1 MQLINANAASS
12 AMSSAPLYFWQQS
25 ATENLNMA
33 LFSNQPGDE
42 GLPGFERGLAMAAVM
57 TMAAMVVFDGSMI
70 NIALPQIARSLNA
83 SVGATVWVANGYLLS
98 AAMTLAI
105 FASLSSRLGFRKVF
119 TFGLSVFTLASV
131 GCALSTSLD
140 MLIAMRIL
148 QGIGGAATLSIG
160 PAILRSVFPNRLLG
174 RVLGLN
180 ALLIGTSTAIA
191 PILGGTILSTLSWQW
206 LFAINIPLG
215 VIAFSLALRVV
226 PQNPALKR
234 EPFDYAGALLSAIA
248 LGALVMA
255 ADAFTHAGN
264 NDLKIAIAFGGTAII
279 SSLAFIW
286 VQRRVTKPLLP
297 LNIFASS
304 RFSLAALTSLASFV
318 SQGITFIALPFL
330 FQSVYGY
337 SALISALLFT
347 PWPIGIILAAPHAG
361 RLADRYSPAIIS
373 TVGLGIFAIGLA
385 LLAMLPEHAQ
395 VWDICLRSLICGIG
409 FGCFQ
414 SPNNR
419 EMLSNA
425 SRENSGYASGVL
437 AIMRTFGQC
446 LGAAFVGV
454 FMSIYAQSSAVHIS
468 LWIAVIATVLAI
480 VLSVSRLRGYKLAA
494 G

>member
-1 MQLINANAASS
+1 
-12 AMSSAPLYFWQQS
+12 
-25 ATENLNMA
+25 MA
-33 LFSNQPGDE
+33 LFTNQPGDE
-42 GLPGFERGLAMAAVM
+42 GLPGRERGLAMAAVM
-57 TMAAMVVFDGSMI
+57 TMTTMAVFDGSMI
-70 NIALPQIARSLNA
+70 NIALPQIAHSLDA
-83 SVGATVWVANGYLLS
+83 SLGATVWVSNGYLLS

-105 FASLSSRLGFRKVF
+105 FAALSSRIGFRSIF
-119 TFGLSVFTLASV
+119 AFGLGLFTLASV
-131 GCALSTSLD
+131 GCALSSSLD
-140 MLIAMRIL
+140 MLVIMRVL

-174 RVLGLN
+174 RILGLN

-191 PILGGTILSTLSWQW
+191 PLLGGTILSTLSWPW

-215 VIAFSLALRVV
+215 IISLLLTLRVV
-226 PQNPALKR
+226 PHNPALKR
-234 EPFDYAGALLSAIA
+234 ESFDYAGALLSAIA
-248 LGALVMA
+248 LGALIMA
-255 ADAFTHAGN
+255 ADAFTHPGN
-264 NDLKIAIAFGGTAII
+264 GDLTTAVIFASIAILTG
-279 SSLAFIW
+279 LAFIL
-286 VQRRVTKPLLP
+286 VQRRVAKPLLP

-337 SALISALLFT
+337 SALVSALLFT

-361 RLADRYSPAIIS
+361 RLADRYSAAIIS
-373 TVGLGIFAIGLA
+373 TVGLFIFAIGLA
-385 LLAMLPEHAQ
+385 LLAILPEHAQ
-395 VWDICLRSLICGIG
+395 AWDICLRSLICGIG

-414 SPNNR
+414 SPNNK

-454 FMSIYAQSSAVHIS
+454 MMLLYAQNSAVHFS
-468 LWIAVIATVLAI
+468 LWMAVIATVLAI
-480 VLSVSRLRGYKLAA
+480 MLSVSRLRGYKLAKV
-494 G
+494 

>member
-1 MQLINANAASS
+1 
-12 AMSSAPLYFWQQS
+12 
-25 ATENLNMA
+25 MA
-33 LFSNQPGDE
+33 LFSDQPGDE
-42 GLPGFERGLAMAAVM
+42 GLPGRERGLAMAAVM
-57 TMAAMVVFDGSMI
+57 TMTTMAVFDGSMI
-70 NIALPQIARSLNA
+70 NIALPQIARSLDA
-83 SVGATVWVANGYLLS
+83 SLGATVWVSNGYLLS

-105 FASLSSRLGFRKVF
+105 FAALSSRIGFRSIF
-119 TFGLSVFTLASV
+119 AFGLGLFTLASV
-131 GCALSTSLD
+131 GCALSSSLD
-140 MLIAMRIL
+140 MLVIMRVL

-174 RVLGLN
+174 RILGLN

-215 VIAFSLALRVV
+215 IIALLLTLRVI
-226 PQNPALKR
+226 PNNPALKR
-234 EPFDYAGALLSAIA
+234 EPFDYAGALLSAVA
-248 LGALVMA
+248 LGALIMA
-255 ADAFTHAGN
+255 ADAFTHPGN
-264 NDLKIAIAFGGTAII
+264 GDLTTAVIFASIAILTG
-279 SSLAFIW
+279 LAFIW
-286 VQRRVTKPLLP
+286 VQQRVTKPLLP

-337 SALISALLFT
+337 SALVSALLFT

-361 RLADRYSPAIIS
+361 RLADRYSAAIIS
-373 TVGLGIFAIGLA
+373 TAGLCIFAIGLA

-395 VWDICLRSLICGIG
+395 AWDICLRSLICGIG
-409 FGCFQ
+409 FGGFQ
-414 SPNNR
+414 SPNNK

-454 FMSIYAQSSAVHIS
+454 MMSIYAQNSAVHFS
-468 LWIAVIATVLAI
+468 LWMAVVATVLAI
-480 VLSVSRLRGYKLAA
+480 ILSVSRLRGYKLAA

>member
-1 MQLINANAASS
+1 
-12 AMSSAPLYFWQQS
+12 
-25 ATENLNMA
+25 MA
-33 LFSNQPGDE
+33 LFSDQPGDE
-42 GLPGFERGLAMAAVM
+42 GLPGRERGLAMAAVM
-57 TMAAMVVFDGSMI
+57 TMTTMAVFDGSMI
-70 NIALPQIARSLNA
+70 NIALPQIARSLDA
-83 SVGATVWVANGYLLS
+83 SLSATVWVSNGYLLS

-105 FASLSSRLGFRKVF
+105 FAALSSRIGFRSIF
-119 TFGLSVFTLASV
+119 AFGLGLFTLASV
-131 GCALSTSLD
+131 GCALSSSLD
-140 MLIAMRIL
+140 MLVIMRVL

-174 RVLGLN
+174 RILGLN

-215 VIAFSLALRVV
+215 IIALLLTLRVI
-226 PQNPALKR
+226 PNNPALKR
-234 EPFDYAGALLSAIA
+234 KPFDYAGALLSAVA
-248 LGALVMA
+248 LGALIMA
-255 ADAFTHAGN
+255 ADAFTHPGN
-264 NDLKIAIAFGGTAII
+264 GDLTTAVIFASIAILTG
-279 SSLAFIW
+279 LAFIW
-286 VQRRVTKPLLP
+286 VQQRVTKPLLP

-337 SALISALLFT
+337 SALVSALLFT

-361 RLADRYSPAIIS
+361 RLADRYSAAIIS
-373 TVGLGIFAIGLA
+373 TAGLCIFAIGLT

-395 VWDICLRSLICGIG
+395 AWDICLRSLICGIG

-414 SPNNR
+414 SPNNK

-454 FMSIYAQSSAVHIS
+454 MMSIYAQNSAVHFS
-468 LWIAVIATVLAI
+468 LWMAVVATVLAI
-480 VLSVSRLRGYKLAA
+480 ILSVSRLRGYKLAKV
-494 G
+494 

>member
-1 MQLINANAASS
+1 
-12 AMSSAPLYFWQQS
+12 
-25 ATENLNMA
+25 MA
-33 LFSNQPGDE
+33 LFSDQPGDE
-42 GLPGFERGLAMAAVM
+42 GLPGRERGLAMAAVM
-57 TMAAMVVFDGSMI
+57 TMTTMAVFDGSMI
-70 NIALPQIARSLNA
+70 NIALPQIARSLDA
-83 SVGATVWVANGYLLS
+83 SLGATVWVSNGYLLS

-105 FASLSSRLGFRKVF
+105 FAALSSRIGFRSIF
-119 TFGLSVFTLASV
+119 AFGLGLFTLASV
-131 GCALSTSLD
+131 GCALSSSLD
-140 MLIAMRIL
+140 MLVIMRVL

-174 RVLGLN
+174 RILGLN

-215 VIAFSLALRVV
+215 IIALLLTLRVI
-226 PQNPALKR
+226 PNNPALKR
-234 EPFDYAGALLSAIA
+234 EPFDYAGALLSAVA
-248 LGALVMA
+248 LGALIMA
-255 ADAFTHAGN
+255 ADAFTHPGN
-264 NDLKIAIAFGGTAII
+264 GDLTTAVIFASIAILTGLTFV
-279 SSLAFIW
+279 W

-297 LNIFASS
+297 LNIFSSS

-337 SALISALLFT
+337 SALVSALLFT

-361 RLADRYSPAIIS
+361 RLADRYSGVIIS
-373 TVGLGIFAIGLA
+373 TVGLCIFAVGLA

-395 VWDICLRSLICGIG
+395 AWDICLRSLLCGIG

-454 FMSIYAQSSAVHIS
+454 MMSIYAQNSAVHFS
-468 LWIAVIATVLAI
+468 LWMAVVATVLAI
-480 VLSVSRLRGYKLAA
+480 ILSVSRLRGYKLAA

>member
-1 MQLINANAASS
+1 
-12 AMSSAPLYFWQQS
+12 
-25 ATENLNMA
+25 MA
-33 LFSNQPGDE
+33 LFSDNPGDE
-42 GLPGFERGLAMAAVM
+42 GLPGRERGLAMAAVM
-57 TMAAMVVFDGSMI
+57 TMTTMAVFDGSMI
-70 NIALPQIARSLNA
+70 NIALPQIARSLDA
-83 SVGATVWVANGYLLS
+83 SVGATVWVSNGYLLS

-105 FASLSSRLGFRKVF
+105 FAALSSRIGFRSIF

-140 MLIAMRIL
+140 MLIIMRVL

-174 RVLGLN
+174 RILGLN
-180 ALLIGTSTAIA
+180 ALLIGSSTAIA

-215 VIAFSLALRVV
+215 IIAVILTLRVI
-226 PQNPALKR
+226 PDNPALKR
-234 EPFDYAGALLSAIA
+234 EPFDFAGALLSAIA
-248 LGALVMA
+248 LGALIMA
-255 ADAFTHAGN
+255 ADAFTHPGN
-264 NDLKIAIAFGGTAII
+264 GDLTTAVIYASTAII
-279 SSLAFIW
+279 TGLAFVW
-286 VQRRVTKPLLP
+286 VQKRVTKPLLP
-297 LNIFASS
+297 LDIFASS

-337 SALISALLFT
+337 SALVSALLFT

-361 RLADRYSPAIIS
+361 RLADRYSAAIIS
-373 TVGLGIFAIGLA
+373 TVGLCIFAIGLA

-395 VWDICLRSLICGIG
+395 AWDICLRSLLCGIG

-454 FMSIYAQSSAVHIS
+454 MMSIYAQSSAVHFS
-468 LWIAVIATVLAI
+468 LWMAVIATVLAI
-480 VLSVSRLRGYKLAA
+480 ILSVSRLRGYKLAA
-494 G
+494 E

>member
-1 MQLINANAASS
+1 
-12 AMSSAPLYFWQQS
+12 
-25 ATENLNMA
+25 MA
-33 LFSNQPGDE
+33 LFTDQPGDE
-42 GLPGFERGLAMAAVM
+42 GLPGRERGLAMVAVM

-70 NIALPQIARSLNA
+70 NIALPQIARSLGA
-83 SVGATVWVANGYLLS
+83 SVSATVWVANGYLLS

-105 FASLSSRLGFRKVF
+105 FAALSSRLGFRAIF

-131 GCALSTSLD
+131 GCALSSSLE
-140 MLIAMRIL
+140 MLVIMRVL

-174 RVLGLN
+174 RILGLN

-191 PILGGTILSTLSWQW
+191 PILGGTLLSALSWQW

-215 VIAFSLALRVV
+215 IMAVILTLRAV
-226 PQNPALKR
+226 PHNPALTR
-234 EPFDYAGALLSAIA
+234 EPFDFAGAVLSAVA

-255 ADAFTHAGN
+255 ADAFTHQGN
-264 NDLKIAIAFGGTAII
+264 SDLITALIYGGIAIVTGM
-279 SSLAFIW
+279 AFIW
-286 VQRRVTKPLLP
+286 VQRRATKPLLP
-297 LNIFASS
+297 LKMFASS

-337 SALISALLFT
+337 SALVSALLFT

-361 RLADRYSPAIIS
+361 RLADRYSAAIIS
-373 TVGLGIFAIGLA
+373 TIGLSIFAVGLA

-395 VWDICLRSLICGIG
+395 AWDICLRSLLCGIG

-454 FMSIYAQSSAVHIS
+454 FMSLYAQNSAVKIS
-468 LWIAVIATVLAI
+468 LWVAVIATVLAI
-480 VLSVSRLRGYKLAA
+480 ALSVSRLRGYKLAA

>member
-1 MQLINANAASS
+1 
-12 AMSSAPLYFWQQS
+12 
-25 ATENLNMA
+25 MA
-33 LFSNQPGDE
+33 LFTDQPGDE
-42 GLPGFERGLAMAAVM
+42 GLPGRERGLAMVAVM

-105 FASLSSRLGFRKVF
+105 FAALSSRLGFRAIF

-131 GCALSTSLD
+131 GCALSSSLE
-140 MLIAMRIL
+140 MLVIMRVL

-174 RVLGLN
+174 RILGLN

-191 PILGGTILSTLSWQW
+191 PILGGTLLSALSWQW

-215 VIAFSLALRVV
+215 IMAVILTLRAV
-226 PQNPALKR
+226 PHNPALKR
-234 EPFDYAGALLSAIA
+234 EPFDYAGAVLSAVA

-255 ADAFTHAGN
+255 ADAFTHQGN
-264 NDLKIAIAFGGTAII
+264 SDLITALIYGGIAIFTGM
-279 SSLAFIW
+279 AFIW
-286 VQRRVTKPLLP
+286 VQRRATKPLLP
-297 LNIFASS
+297 LKMFASS

-337 SALISALLFT
+337 SALVSALLFT

-361 RLADRYSPAIIS
+361 RLADRYSAAIIS
-373 TVGLGIFAIGLA
+373 TIGLSIFAVGLA

-395 VWDICLRSLICGIG
+395 AWDICLRSLLCGIG

-454 FMSIYAQSSAVHIS
+454 FMSLYAQNSAVQIS
-468 LWIAVIATVLAI
+468 LWVAVIATVLAI
-480 VLSVSRLRGYKLAA
+480 ALSVSRLRGYKLAA

>member
-1 MQLINANAASS
+1 
-12 AMSSAPLYFWQQS
+12 
-25 ATENLNMA
+25 MA
-33 LFSNQPGDE
+33 LFTDQPGDE
-42 GLPGFERGLAMAAVM
+42 GLPGRERGLAMVAVM

-105 FASLSSRLGFRKVF
+105 FAALSSRLGFRAIF

-131 GCALSTSLD
+131 GCALSSSLE
-140 MLIAMRIL
+140 MLVIMRVL

-174 RVLGLN
+174 RILGLN

-191 PILGGTILSTLSWQW
+191 PILGGTLLSALSWQW

-215 VIAFSLALRVV
+215 IMAVILTLRAV
-226 PQNPALKR
+226 PHNPALTR
-234 EPFDYAGALLSAIA
+234 EPFDFAGAVLSAVA

-255 ADAFTHAGN
+255 ADAFTHQGN
-264 NDLKIAIAFGGTAII
+264 SDLITALIYGGIAIVTGM
-279 SSLAFIW
+279 AFIW
-286 VQRRVTKPLLP
+286 VQRRATKPLLP
-297 LNIFASS
+297 LKMFATS

-337 SALISALLFT
+337 SALVSALLFT

-361 RLADRYSPAIIS
+361 RLADRYSAAIIS
-373 TVGLGIFAIGLA
+373 TIGLSIFAVGLV

-395 VWDICLRSLICGIG
+395 AWDICLRSLLCGIG

-454 FMSIYAQSSAVHIS
+454 FMSLYAQNSAVQIS
-468 LWIAVIATVLAI
+468 LWVAVIATVLAI
-480 VLSVSRLRGYKLAA
+480 ALSVSRLRGYKLAA

>member
-1 MQLINANAASS
+1 
-12 AMSSAPLYFWQQS
+12 
-25 ATENLNMA
+25 MA
-33 LFSNQPGDE
+33 LFTNQPGDE
-42 GLPGFERGLAMAAVM
+42 GLPGRERGLAMAAVM
-57 TMAAMVVFDGSMI
+57 TMTTMAVFDGSMI
-70 NIALPQIARSLNA
+70 NIALPQIAHSLDA
-83 SVGATVWVANGYLLS
+83 SLGATVWVSNGYLLS

-105 FASLSSRLGFRKVF
+105 FAALSSRIGFRSIF
-119 TFGLSVFTLASV
+119 AFGLGLFTLASV
-131 GCALSTSLD
+131 GCALSSSLD
-140 MLIAMRIL
+140 MLVIMRVL

-174 RVLGLN
+174 RILGLN

-191 PILGGTILSTLSWQW
+191 PLLGGTILSTLSWPW

-215 VIAFSLALRVV
+215 IISLLLTLRVV
-226 PQNPALKR
+226 PHNPALKR
-234 EPFDYAGALLSAIA
+234 ESFDYAGALLSAIA
-248 LGALVMA
+248 LGALIMA
-255 ADAFTHAGN
+255 ADAFTHPGN
-264 NDLKIAIAFGGTAII
+264 GDLTTAVIFASIAILTG
-279 SSLAFIW
+279 LAFIL
-286 VQRRVTKPLLP
+286 VQRRVAKPLLP

-337 SALISALLFT
+337 SALVSALLFT

-361 RLADRYSPAIIS
+361 RLADRYSAAIIS
-373 TVGLGIFAIGLA
+373 TVGLFIFAIGLA
-385 LLAMLPEHAQ
+385 LLAILPEHAQ
-395 VWDICLRSLICGIG
+395 AWDICLRSLICGIG

-414 SPNNR
+414 SPNNK

-454 FMSIYAQSSAVHIS
+454 MMSLYAQNSAVHFS
-468 LWIAVIATVLAI
+468 LWMAVIATVLAI
-480 VLSVSRLRGYKLAA
+480 MLSVSRLRGYKLAA

>member
-1 MQLINANAASS
+1 
-12 AMSSAPLYFWQQS
+12 
-25 ATENLNMA
+25 MA
-33 LFSNQPGDE
+33 LFTNQPGDE
-42 GLPGFERGLAMAAVM
+42 GLPGRERGLAMAAVM
-57 TMAAMVVFDGSMI
+57 TMTTMAVFDGSMI
-70 NIALPQIARSLNA
+70 NIALPQIAHSLDA
-83 SVGATVWVANGYLLS
+83 SLGATVWVSNGYLLS

-105 FASLSSRLGFRKVF
+105 FAALSSRIGFRSIF
-119 TFGLSVFTLASV
+119 AFGLGLFTLASV
-131 GCALSTSLD
+131 GCALSSSLD
-140 MLIAMRIL
+140 MLVIMRVL

-174 RVLGLN
+174 RILGLN

-191 PILGGTILSTLSWQW
+191 PLLGGTILSTLSWPW

-215 VIAFSLALRVV
+215 IISLLLTLRVV
-226 PQNPALKR
+226 PHNPALKR
-234 EPFDYAGALLSAIA
+234 ESFDYAGALLSAIA
-248 LGALVMA
+248 LGALIMA
-255 ADAFTHAGN
+255 ADAFTHPGN
-264 NDLKIAIAFGGTAII
+264 GDLTTAVIFASIAILTG
-279 SSLAFIW
+279 LAFIW
-286 VQRRVTKPLLP
+286 VQSRVAKPLLP

-337 SALISALLFT
+337 SALVSALLFT

-361 RLADRYSPAIIS
+361 RLADRYSAAIIS
-373 TVGLGIFAIGLA
+373 TIGLFIFAIGLA
-385 LLAMLPEHAQ
+385 LLAILPEHAQ
-395 VWDICLRSLICGIG
+395 AWDICLRSLICGIG

-414 SPNNR
+414 SPNNK

-454 FMSIYAQSSAVHIS
+454 MMSIYAQNSAVHFS
-468 LWIAVIATVLAI
+468 LWMAVIATVLAI
-480 VLSVSRLRGYKLAA
+480 MLSVSRLRGYKLAKV
-494 G
+494 

>member
-1 MQLINANAASS
+1 
-12 AMSSAPLYFWQQS
+12 
-25 ATENLNMA
+25 MA
-33 LFSNQPGDE
+33 LFSDQLGDE
-42 GLPGFERGLAMAAVM
+42 GLPGRERGLAMAAVM
-57 TMAAMVVFDGSMI
+57 TMTTMAVFDGSMI
-70 NIALPQIARSLNA
+70 NIALPQIARSLDA
-83 SVGATVWVANGYLLS
+83 SLSATVWVSNGYLLS

-105 FASLSSRLGFRKVF
+105 FAALSSRIGFRSIF
-119 TFGLSVFTLASV
+119 AFGLGLFTLASV
-131 GCALSTSLD
+131 GCALSSSLD
-140 MLIAMRIL
+140 MLVIMRVL

-174 RVLGLN
+174 RILGLN

-215 VIAFSLALRVV
+215 IIALLLTLRVI
-226 PQNPALKR
+226 PNNPALKR
-234 EPFDYAGALLSAIA
+234 EPFDYAGALLSAVA
-248 LGALVMA
+248 LGALIMA
-255 ADAFTHAGN
+255 ADAFTHPGN
-264 NDLKIAIAFGGTAII
+264 GDLTTAVIFASIAILTG
-279 SSLAFIW
+279 LAFIW

-337 SALISALLFT
+337 SALVSALLFT

-361 RLADRYSPAIIS
+361 RLADRYSAAIIS
-373 TVGLGIFAIGLA
+373 TAGLCIFAIGLT

-395 VWDICLRSLICGIG
+395 AWDICLRSLICGIG

-414 SPNNR
+414 SPNNK

-454 FMSIYAQSSAVHIS
+454 MMSIYAQNSAVHFS
-468 LWIAVIATVLAI
+468 LWMAVVATVLAI
-480 VLSVSRLRGYKLAA
+480 ILSVSRLRGYKLAA

>member
-1 MQLINANAASS
+1 
-12 AMSSAPLYFWQQS
+12 
-25 ATENLNMA
+25 MA
-33 LFSNQPGDE
+33 LFTNQPGDE
-42 GLPGFERGLAMAAVM
+42 GLPGRERGLAMAAVM
-57 TMAAMVVFDGSMI
+57 TMTTMAVFDGSMI
-70 NIALPQIARSLNA
+70 NIALPQIAHSLDA
-83 SVGATVWVANGYLLS
+83 SLGATVWVSNGYLLS

-105 FASLSSRLGFRKVF
+105 FAALSSRIGFRSIF
-119 TFGLSVFTLASV
+119 AFGLGLFTLASV
-131 GCALSTSLD
+131 GCALSSSLD
-140 MLIAMRIL
+140 MLVIMRVL

-174 RVLGLN
+174 RILGLN

-191 PILGGTILSTLSWQW
+191 PLLGGTILSTLSWPW

-215 VIAFSLALRVV
+215 IISLLLTLRVV
-226 PQNPALKR
+226 PHNPALKR
-234 EPFDYAGALLSAIA
+234 ESFDYAGALLSAIA
-248 LGALVMA
+248 LGALIMA
-255 ADAFTHAGN
+255 ADAFTHPGN
-264 NDLKIAIAFGGTAII
+264 GDLTTAVIFASIAILTG
-279 SSLAFIW
+279 LAFIL
-286 VQRRVTKPLLP
+286 VQRRVAKPLLP

-337 SALISALLFT
+337 SALVSALLFT

-361 RLADRYSPAIIS
+361 RLADRYSAAIIS
-373 TVGLGIFAIGLA
+373 TVGLFIFAIGLA
-385 LLAMLPEHAQ
+385 LLAILPEHAQ
-395 VWDICLRSLICGIG
+395 AWDICLRSLICGIG

-414 SPNNR
+414 SPNNK

-454 FMSIYAQSSAVHIS
+454 MMSLYAQNSAVHFS
-468 LWIAVIATVLAI
+468 LWMAVIATVLAI
-480 VLSVSRLRGYKLAA
+480 MLSVSRLRGYKLAKV
-494 G
+494 

>member
-1 MQLINANAASS
+1 
-12 AMSSAPLYFWQQS
+12 
-25 ATENLNMA
+25 MA
-33 LFSNQPGDE
+33 LFSDQPGDE
-42 GLPGFERGLAMAAVM
+42 GLPGRERGLAMAAVM
-57 TMAAMVVFDGSMI
+57 TMTTMAVFDGSMI
-70 NIALPQIARSLNA
+70 NIALPQIARSLDA
-83 SVGATVWVANGYLLS
+83 SLSATVWVSNGYLLS

-105 FASLSSRLGFRKVF
+105 FAALSSRIGFRSIF
-119 TFGLSVFTLASV
+119 AFGLGLFTLASV

-140 MLIAMRIL
+140 MLVIMRVL

-174 RVLGLN
+174 RILGLN

-215 VIAFSLALRVV
+215 IIALLLTLRVI
-226 PQNPALKR
+226 PNNPALKR
-234 EPFDYAGALLSAIA
+234 EPFDYAGALLSAVA
-248 LGALVMA
+248 LGALIMA
-255 ADAFTHAGN
+255 ADAFTHPGN
-264 NDLKIAIAFGGTAII
+264 GDLTTAVIFASIAILTGLTFV
-279 SSLAFIW
+279 W

-297 LNIFASS
+297 LNIFSSS

-337 SALISALLFT
+337 SALVSALLFT

-361 RLADRYSPAIIS
+361 RLADRYSAAIIS
-373 TVGLGIFAIGLA
+373 TAGLCIFAIGLA

-395 VWDICLRSLICGIG
+395 AWDICLRSLICGIG

-414 SPNNR
+414 SPNNK

-454 FMSIYAQSSAVHIS
+454 MMSIYAQNSAVHFS
-468 LWIAVIATVLAI
+468 LWMAVVATVLAI
-480 VLSVSRLRGYKLAA
+480 ILSVSRLRGYKLAKV
-494 G
+494 

>member
-1 MQLINANAASS
+1 
-12 AMSSAPLYFWQQS
+12 
-25 ATENLNMA
+25 MA
-33 LFSNQPGDE
+33 LFTNQPGDE
-42 GLPGFERGLAMAAVM
+42 GLPGRERGLAMAAVM
-57 TMAAMVVFDGSMI
+57 TMTTMAVFDGSMI
-70 NIALPQIARSLNA
+70 NIALPQIAHSLDA
-83 SVGATVWVANGYLLS
+83 SLGATVWVSNGYLLS

-105 FASLSSRLGFRKVF
+105 FAALSSRIGFRSIF
-119 TFGLSVFTLASV
+119 AFGLGLFTLASV
-131 GCALSTSLD
+131 GCALSSSLD
-140 MLIAMRIL
+140 MLVIMRVL

-174 RVLGLN
+174 RILGLN

-191 PILGGTILSTLSWQW
+191 PLLGGTILSTLSWPW

-215 VIAFSLALRVV
+215 IISLLLTLRVV
-226 PQNPALKR
+226 PHNPALKR
-234 EPFDYAGALLSAIA
+234 ESFDYAGALLSAIA
-248 LGALVMA
+248 LGALIMA
-255 ADAFTHAGN
+255 ADAFTHPGN
-264 NDLKIAIAFGGTAII
+264 GDLTTAVIFASIAILTG
-279 SSLAFIW
+279 LAFIW
-286 VQRRVTKPLLP
+286 VQRRVAKPLLP

-337 SALISALLFT
+337 SALVSALLFT

-361 RLADRYSPAIIS
+361 RLADRYSAAIIS
-373 TVGLGIFAIGLA
+373 TVGLFIFAIGLA
-385 LLAMLPEHAQ
+385 LLAILPEHAQ
-395 VWDICLRSLICGIG
+395 AWDICLRSLICGIG

-414 SPNNR
+414 SPNNK

-454 FMSIYAQSSAVHIS
+454 MMSIYAQNSAVHFS
-468 LWIAVIATVLAI
+468 LWMAVIATVLAI
-480 VLSVSRLRGYKLAA
+480 MLSVSRLRGYKLAA